1 MKKRTII
8 FLALLLLALGNSFGQ
23 IVYTSEDQGTHLRQ
37 QTESG
42 ALGVMVPL
50 QNANYDQ
57 FKLEMV
63 PVGDGILLLLGL
75 GGAYLLKKRKDKR

>member
-8 FLALLLLALGNSFGQ
+8 FLATLLLAIGNSFGQ
-23 IVYTSEDQGTHLRQ
+23 IIYTQEDQGTHLRQ
-37 QTESG
+37 EKSG
-42 ALGVMVPL
+42 EFGVMVPL
-50 QNANYDQ
+50 QNVNYDQ
-57 FKLEMV
+57 FKMEMV

>member
-8 FLALLLLALGNSFGQ
+8 FLALLLLAIGNSFGQ